1 MDLDTL
7 ANDIRRAGG
16 ISHIAPVKPP
26 QVTDPKKGTRATPD
40 LGRLHIAFKEGHI
53 TKEEAEDLNPKY
65 GKASLR
71 TLGKHATKIRKLE
84 KDPELVARQ
93 RKARYEKRKA
103 VVK

>member
-1 MDLDTL
+1 MPGMDLDTL

-65 GKASLR
+65 ATTPRKQLVI
-71 TLGKHATKIRKLE
+71 HAGQIKKF
-84 KDPELVARQ
+84 DVHAFGH
-93 RKARYEKRKA
+93 
-103 VVK
+103 